1 MDIKSIAKQALERLK
16 KYTNF
21 PKSGIIA
28 GGSISNIVWEIVSGN
43 KAVINDIDVFIYESE
58 IDAKILSSNYLDNNT
73 KLSYM
78 SSETVYDEDYRGLK
92 FTSNPK
98 EYYQINKSEHVDIW
112 NFVYYNSNV
121 KGMEVIINSFDI
133 NCTQIGYS
141 IDEDKFYWTKEFEEF
156 LKTGELKLTNLLSPH
171 HSIVRICKK
180 EEELNA
186 KLDSF
191 EFSLISYAI
200 RNCRGQFNKRNF
212 SDRYLEI
219 SRKYYKKISK
229 YFYIE
234 RDKNAQA
241 YLKGLKSVDI
251 NLYHFESN
259 SLKFSTDLAQDKF
272 STCKIYSLNELL
284 FYSRNIIDKT
294 DKLDYWDK
302 LNFLYTRVDYI
313 DITPSDDDVKML
325 RNLIFNA
332 PKSIEK
338 LKGLKIS
345 EQLRIVKKILSAYT
359 KEPNIAIAILEK
371 IKIDPN
377 KDLDDKD
384 VLMLE
389 LLVRKELL
397 LITSD
402 KIDGVLGIK
411 EVKEGYI
418 LGDSQLPKICGI

>member
-1 MDIKSIAKQALERLK
+1 MNIKSIAEQALVRLK
-16 KYTNF
+16 QYNNF

-28 GGSISNIVWEIVSGN
+28 GGSISNIIWEIVSGN
-43 KAVINDIDVFIYESE
+43 KAAINDIDVFIYESE
-58 IDAKILSSNYLDNNT
+58 IIPKIISDNYLDNNT

-78 SSETVYDEDYRGLK
+78 SSETIYDEDYRGLK

-98 EYYQINKSEHVDIW
+98 EYYQISKSEHVDIW
-112 NFVYYNSNV
+112 NFVYYSSNV
-121 KGMEVIINSFDI
+121 NGMEVIINSFDI

-141 IDEDKFYWTKEFEEF
+141 IDDGKFYWTKDFENF

-171 HSIVRICKK
+171 HSMIRLCKK
-180 EEELNA
+180 EKELNA

-191 EFSLISYAI
+191 EFSLLSYAI
-200 RNCRGQFNKRNF
+200 RNCQRQFNKRYF
-212 SDRYLEI
+212 STRYFEI
-219 SRKYYKKISK
+219 AKEYDKKLSAHFK
-229 YFYIE
+229 LIE
-234 RDKNAQA
+234 DTHAES
-241 YLKGLKSVDI
+241 YLKNLKGVNID
-251 NLYHFESN
+251 LYRFEPN
-259 SLKFSTDLAQDKF
+259 SLTNFKELNK
-272 STCKIYSLNELL
+272 CNIYSLNELL
-284 FYSRNIIDKT
+284 FYSRNIFDKST

-302 LNFLYTRVDYI
+302 LNFLYTREDYI

-345 EQLRIVKKILSAYT
+345 EQLRIVKKIFSAYT

-371 IKIDPN
+371 IKIDPD
-377 KDLDDKD
+377 KELDDKD

-402 KIDGVLGIK
+402 KIDRVLGLEKK
-411 EVKEGYI
+411 EVNGTEQFE
-418 LGDSQLPKICGI
+418 LEF